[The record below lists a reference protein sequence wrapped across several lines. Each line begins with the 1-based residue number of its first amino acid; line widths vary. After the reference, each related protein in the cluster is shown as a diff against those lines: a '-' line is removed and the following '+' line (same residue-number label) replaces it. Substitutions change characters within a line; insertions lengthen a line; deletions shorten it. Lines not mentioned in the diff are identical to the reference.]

1 MHASQMYRD
10 ASAKP
15 WTSRQWA
22 PPGYAS
28 RRDLEAERKLTRP
41 TPNGNGQE
49 MNAERANVM
58 SGTMGAEEEERKE
71 VV

>member
-1 MHASQMYRD
+1 MYRD

-15 WTSRQWA
+15 WTSRKWA

-28 RRDLEAERKLTRP
+28 RRDLEAERKPQRAI
-41 TPNGNGQE
+41 GNGTSQD
-49 MNAERANVM
+49 MNADRANVL